1 MGHVLSGICVRR
13 RCAVDTFVEQVLS
26 RDSMLRQVEN
36 GTELALEVA
45 MAELPPG
52 ERPRS
57 GDAGSAQPS
66 PRADMVEEV
75 SAPVLNLTCMPCPRS
90 VK

>member
-1 MGHVLSGICVRR
+1 
-13 RCAVDTFVEQVLS
+13 
-26 RDSMLRQVEN
+26 MLRQVQN

-45 MAELPPG
+45 LAELPPG

-57 GDAGSAQPS
+57 SDTGSAQPS

-75 SAPVLNLTCMPCPRS
+75 NAPLLNLISACSFPLTS
-90 VK
+90 